1 MLQGCNL
8 LKKQSFAPLIAS
20 LVVISDF
27 ITKRMILKWVNPYES
42 VDILPFINIV
52 HVKNEGAAFGL
63 FATLGNRIFVI
74 ISIVAIIIII
84 SYLARIKGKLEII
97 SISLILG
104 GAIGNLIDRL
114 TIGKVVDFIDF
125 FVGKWHWPAFNV
137 ADSALTVGI
146 ILFLIDSL
154 RNVRSTVNGE

>member
-1 MLQGCNL
+1 MHQGSNL

-27 ITKRMILKWVNPYES
+27 ITKRMILKWVKPYES
-42 VDILPFINIV
+42 IDILPFINIV
-52 HVKNEGAAFGL
+52 HVENEGAAFGL
-63 FATLGNRIFVI
+63 FSSLGNSIFVI
-74 ISIVAIIIII
+74 ISIVAIIVIIA
-84 SYLARIKGKLEII
+84 YLAKIRSRLEIF

-104 GAIGNLIDRL
+104 GATGNLIDRL
-114 TIGKVVDFIDF
+114 TVGKVVDFIDF

-146 ILFLIDSL
+146 ILFLIAGIRES
-154 RNVRSTVNGE
+154 NKKG

>member
-1 MLQGCNL
+1 MLQGCNI
-8 LKKQSFAPLIAS
+8 LKKISFPPLIAS

-27 ITKRMILKWVNPYES
+27 ITKRMILKWVKPYES
-42 VDILPFINIV
+42 IDLLPFLNIV

-63 FATLGNRIFVI
+63 FTTLGNSIFVI
-74 ISIVAIIIII
+74 ISIVAIIVIIA
-84 SYLARIKGKLEII
+84 YLARIKGNLEIV

-104 GAIGNLIDRL
+104 GAIGNLVDRL
-114 TIGKVVDFIDF
+114 TIGKVVDFVDF

-146 ILFLIDSL
+146 LLFLLASIRESRKTEL
-154 RNVRSTVNGE
+154 

>member
-27 ITKRMILKWVNPYES
+27 ITKRMILKWVTHYES
-42 VDILPFINIV
+42 IDILPFINIV
-52 HVKNEGAAFGL
+52 HVKNEGAAFGM
-63 FATLGNRIFVI
+63 FSSLGNSIFVI
-74 ISIVAIIIII
+74 ISIVAIIVIIA
-84 SYLARIKGKLEII
+84 YLAKIRSRLEIF

-114 TIGKVVDFIDF
+114 TIGKVIDFIDF

-146 ILFLIDSL
+146 ILFLFAGIRES
-154 RNVRSTVNGE
+154 RKTE

>member
-27 ITKRMILKWVNPYES
+27 ITKRMILKWVTPYES
-42 VDILPFINIV
+42 IDILPFINIV
-52 HVKNEGAAFGL
+52 HVKNEGAAFGM
-63 FATLGNRIFVI
+63 FSSLGNSIFVI
-74 ISIVAIIIII
+74 ISIVAIIVIIA
-84 SYLARIKGKLEII
+84 YLARIKGRMEIF

-114 TIGKVVDFIDF
+114 TVGKVIDFIDF
-125 FVGKWHWPAFNV
+125 FVGSWHWPAFNV

-146 ILFLIDSL
+146 ILFFLASIRES
-154 RNVRSTVNGE
+154 NIKG

>member
-1 MLQGCNL
+1 

-27 ITKRMILKWVNPYES
+27 ITKRMILKWVTPYES
-42 VDILPFINIV
+42 IDILPFINIV
-52 HVKNEGAAFGL
+52 HVKNEGAAFGM
-63 FATLGNRIFVI
+63 FSSLGNSIFVI
-74 ISIVAIIIII
+74 ISFVAIIVIIA
-84 SYLARIKGKLEII
+84 YLARIKGRMEIF

-114 TIGKVVDFIDF
+114 TIGKVIDFIDF

-146 ILFLIDSL
+146 ILFLFAGIRES
-154 RNVRSTVNGE
+154 RKTE